1 MLLVWVESKVNLVC
15 KEPAVE
21 VVDVNDVLSVY
32 KDLAG
37 TPAATSVDK
46 QC

>member
-1 MLLVWVESKVNLVC
+1 MIAEEEMLII
-15 KEPAVE
+15 
-21 VVDVNDVLSVY
+21 DVNDVLSVY